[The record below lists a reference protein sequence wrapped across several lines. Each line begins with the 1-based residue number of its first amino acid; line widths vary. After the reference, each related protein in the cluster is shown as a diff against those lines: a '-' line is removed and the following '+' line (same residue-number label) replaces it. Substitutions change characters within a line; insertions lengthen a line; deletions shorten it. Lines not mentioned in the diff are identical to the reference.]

1 MAYILSLD
9 IGTSSSRAM
18 LWDEEFHEE
27 KDVHFQSAYKMHT
40 TSDGGVEIDCNELAK
55 HVEECIDNVMA
66 KLGNRK
72 IDAVGISSFWHSM
85 CGIDKTG
92 KPLTPLYTWAD
103 TRSAAAAISLREEL
117 DVSLIAQ
124 QTGCTLH
131 SSYYPARLRW
141 LADSNA
147 EVFKAVDMWVSPGEF
162 LFDRWFGPEA
172 RVISHSMLSGTGLS
186 LLGMKWDEELMDT
199 LKLSLSKF
207 PKVASDSDHFE
218 NLTESYAKRW
228 PALKDVP
235 FFPAIGDGAC
245 ANIGSGCHTTGKM
258 ALSLGTS
265 GALRVLCTED
275 SAAIKNKSRP
285 DGLWL
290 YRVTSTMPLMGAA
303 FSDGGNVHQ
312 WLSSTL
318 QLPSDSSLELEL
330 TKRSPGQHGL
340 TFLPFMAGER
350 SVGWNPSSKTVMMG
364 MNLNT
369 SPVDI
374 AHATMEAIA
383 LRFAEGAS
391 RLLSVFT
398 HIHEIDASGGALI
411 HSPAWTQIF
420 TDAIGKPITL
430 AMEPE
435 ASSRGAA
442 LLAHYLLTGKF
453 PKAID
458 SSERGTTFHPDPE
471 KHNTYKQMLA
481 DQNQLYAKLFA

>member
-1 MAYILSLD
+1 M
-9 IGTSSSRAM
+9 
-18 LWDEEFHEE
+18 

-40 TSDGGVEIDCNELAK
+40 TSDGGVEIDCVELAK

-66 KLGNRK
+66 KLGNRN

-85 CGIDKTG
+85 CGIDKSG

-103 TRSAAAAISLREEL
+103 TRSAAAAITLRKEL
-117 DVSLIAQ
+117 DVSTISQ
-124 QTGCTLH
+124 ETGCMLH
-131 SSYYPARLRW
+131 SSYYPARLKW
-141 LADSNA
+141 LADSNPGI
-147 EVFKAVDMWVSPGEF
+147 FKAVDMWVSPGEF
-162 LFDRWFGPEA
+162 LFDRWFGSEA

-186 LLGMKWDEELMDT
+186 LLGIKWDESLMNT

-207 PKVASDSDHFE
+207 PKVASDSDHYE

-290 YRVTSTMPLMGAA
+290 YRVTSNMPLMGAA

-350 SVGWNPSSKTVMMG
+350 SVGWNPASKTVMMG

-374 AHATMEAIA
+374 VHATIEAIA

-430 AMEPE
+430 ALEPE

-442 LLAHYLLTGKF
+442 LLAYYLLNGRF
-453 PKAID
+453 PRAID
-458 SSERGTTFHPDPE
+458 SSDRGTTFQPDHA

-481 DQNQLYAKLFA
+481 EQNQLYSKLFG